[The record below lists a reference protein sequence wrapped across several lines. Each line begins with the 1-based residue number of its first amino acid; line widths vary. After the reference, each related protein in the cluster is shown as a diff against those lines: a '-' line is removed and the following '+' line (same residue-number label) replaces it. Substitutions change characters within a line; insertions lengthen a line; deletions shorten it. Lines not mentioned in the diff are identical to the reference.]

1 MVTAAIILTFS
12 FLEQSTLKNNFAE
25 LSQEISIIKEKAYDE
40 TLSVIELTVLIAV
53 PLGVICAAFQ
63 NKWIKSKEVLHVYI
77 PHNEIKELDLWISE
91 CLYYAKEKDFTE
103 VKAKAEVIAELFEQ
117 IPKTFSVKIENL
129 L

>member
-1 MVTAAIILTFS
+1 MVKSIVYILVTAAIILTFS
-12 FLEQSTLKNNFAE
+12 FLEQTTLKNNFDE
-25 LSQEISIIKEKAYDE
+25 LSQEISIIKEKADDE
-40 TLSVIELTVLIAV
+40 TLSVIDLT
-53 PLGVICAAFQ
+53 AFQ

-103 VKAKAEVIAELFEQ
+103 VKAKAEVITELFEQ